1 MVEGINYITDE
12 KGNEKGI
19 ILDLIAFK
27 KHNIKESDVLK
38 ALSGLQELID
48 RVGTDQKKAGNWD
61 LAKEQLKGLKSQLE
75 D

>member
-1 MVEGINYITDE
+1 MLEGINYITDE

-27 KHNIKESDVLK
+27 KHNIKESDVFK

-48 RVGTDQKKAGNWD
+48 RAGTDQKKAGNWD

>member
-12 KGNEKGI
+12 KGNETGI

-27 KHNIKESDVLK
+27 KNNIKESDVLM
-38 ALSGLQELID
+38 ALSGLQALID
-48 RVGTDQKKAGNWD
+48 RAGIDQKKAGNWD
-61 LAKEQLKGLKSQLE
+61 LAKEQLKDLKSRLE

>member
-38 ALSGLQELID
+38 ALSGLQESID
-48 RVGTDQKKAGNWD
+48 RAGIDQKKAGNWD
-61 LAKEQLKGLKSQLE
+61 LAKEELKGLKSQLE

>member
-19 ILDLIAFK
+19 VLDLIAFK

-38 ALSGLQELID
+38 ELSGLQELID
-48 RVGTDQKKAGNWD
+48 RAGIDQKKAGNWD
-61 LAKEQLKGLKSQLE
+61 LAKEQLKDLKSQLE

>member
-27 KHNIKESDVLK
+27 KYNIKESDVLK

-48 RVGTDQKKAGNWD
+48 RAGIDQKKAGNWD
-61 LAKEQLKGLKSQLE
+61 LAKEQLKDLKSQLE

>member
-27 KHNIKESDVLK
+27 KNNIKESDVLM
-38 ALSGLQELID
+38 ALSGLQALID
-48 RVGTDQKKAGNWD
+48 RAGTDQKKAGNWD
-61 LAKEQLKGLKSQLE
+61 LAKEQLKDLKSQLE